1 MAEGGAPSLQ
11 REHVSRKFRFIE
23 LLESLLLS
31 DMLRLRFESTSSK
44 EKDMANNEHLNKF
57 YSGVMQWNQWRQ
69 ENPTIRPDLSGGNF
83 SREAIYKSAFTTG
96 IVSGGLGVS
105 SVLDQQILRDGDLSN
120 VDFRGANFHGR
131 TLEGTNLRGADLSGA
146 DLTYA
151 QLIETHL
158 DGAKLQGCRIYG
170 ISAWNVHLTKAH
182 QLDLIVTPPN
192 EPIITVDNLEVAQF
206 IYLLLNNARIRD
218 VINTITSKVVLILGR
233 FTKERKQVLN
243 AQREALRQR
252 EYLPVL
258 FDFEKP
264 AHRDITETI
273 SMLAHMARFVI
284 ADITDA
290 RSIPQELE
298 RIIPNL
304 PSVPVQPLLLTAQQE
319 YGMFEHFRRY
329 SWVLDPFFYDDETM
343 LLAALNEK
351 IIVPAEAKAKEQT
364 AK

>member
-1 MAEGGAPSLQ
+1 MG
-11 REHVSRKFRFIE
+11 
-23 LLESLLLS
+23 
-31 DMLRLRFESTSSK
+31 M
-44 EKDMANNEHLNKF
+44 
-57 YSGVMQWNQWRQ
+57 
-69 ENPTIRPDLSGGNF
+69 
-83 SREAIYKSAFTTG
+83 
-96 IVSGGLGVS
+96 VSGGLGVP
-105 SVLDQQILRDGDLSN
+105 SVLDQKILRDGDLSN

-131 TLEGTNLRGADLSGA
+131 TLEGTNLKGADLSGA
-146 DLTYA
+146 DLTHA

-192 EPIITVDNLEVAQF
+192 EPIITIDSLEVAQF

-233 FTKERKQVLN
+233 FTNERKQVLN
-243 AQREALRQR
+243 ALREALRQR
-252 EYLPVL
+252 NYLPVL

-273 SMLAHMARFVI
+273 STLAHLARFVI

-290 RSIPQELE
+290 KSIPQELMA
-298 RIIPNL
+298 IAPALPN
-304 PSVPVQPLLLTAQQE
+304 VPIQPLLLAGQHE
-319 YGMFEHFRRY
+319 YGMFEHFRKY
-329 SWVLDPFFYDDETM
+329 PWVLELFLYDDEAM

-351 IIVPAEAKAKEQT
+351 IIAPVEAKAKEQT
-364 AK
+364 TK